1 MDVNLEDIKK
11 WNVPIERLAGAYG
24 LETYPQEFGLCDAEE
39 MLSYMV
45 YSGMPSHY
53 PHWSYGKGF
62 EKLKTLYDYGL
73 SGLPYEMVINSDP
86 CLAYLMRENSL
97 ALQVLTMA
105 HVYGHNDF
113 FKNND
118 TFASTRA
125 NMTIERFKS
134 HANRIRSYIADASIG
149 LEKVEAVL
157 DAAHAISLQCR
168 RNLIIKKTSR
178 KEEEEMVLDSALPRE
193 DGFRNIHKKQ
203 EYTAPDLT
211 RVPLK
216 PAEDVLIF
224 VRDYNR
230 DLQDWER
237 DVLTIVH
244 EQAQYFIPQ
253 IDTKIMNEGW
263 ASFWHKTILETLNLP
278 QAIHLEFIVRHTQV
292 LCPTPGGLNP
302 YFVGF
307 GTWHDIVHRY
317 DEAYIGKICEKHDE
331 MYERNGRAGDL
342 GKKTGL
348 QKIFEVRGWGRDS
361 SFLDNFLTEELVR
374 DFNLFEYQHKGQ
386 DMVVSEVAS
395 EDGWRKVKK
404 TLVQNVGTGTIPV
417 IKVEDANYRNNRILF
432 LKHSHDGRDLQLEYA
447 EKTLGYIKQLWGRG
461 VSMETI
467 VNGKATLCSV
477 GDDNKLKISEI

>member
-1 MDVNLEDIKK
+1 METSLEEIKT
-11 WNVPIERLAGAYG
+11 WNPPIERLARNYG
-24 LETYPQEFGLCDAEE
+24 LDTYPQEFEICDYEE

-45 YSGMPSHY
+45 YLGMPSHY

-86 CLAYLMRENSL
+86 CLAYLMRENTL
-97 ALQVLTMA
+97 ALQILTMA

-118 TFASTRA
+118 TFKTTRA
-125 NMTIERFKS
+125 DMTIERFKS
-134 HANRIRSYIADASIG
+134 HANRIRHYISDASIG

-157 DAAHAISLQCR
+157 DAAHAVSMQCR
-168 RNLIIKKTSR
+168 RNLSIKKVPR
-178 KEEEEMVLDSALPRE
+178 KEQEDRALSNALPRA
-193 DGFRNIHKKQ
+193 DGFRNIHKRPD
-203 EYTAPDLT
+203 YTAPDLT
-211 RVPLK
+211 KVPLE
-216 PAEDVLIF
+216 PDEDILLFI
-224 VRDYNR
+224 RDNNR
-230 DLQDWER
+230 DLQDWAR

-263 ASFWHKTILETLNLP
+263 ASFWHKTILNTLNLP
-278 QAIHLEFIVRHTQV
+278 QALHMEFLVRHSQV
-292 LCPTPGGLNP
+292 LCPSPGGMNP
-302 YFVGF
+302 YFVGN
-307 GTWHDIVHRY
+307 GIWCDIVHRN
-317 DEAYIGKICEKHDE
+317 DEAYVGKICEKHQE
-331 MYERNGRAGDL
+331 MYERNGSSSDL

-348 QKIFEVRGWGRDS
+348 QKVFEVREWARDS

-374 DFNLFEYQHKGQ
+374 DFNLFEYQQKGN

-477 GDDNKLKISEI
+477 GDNGKLEISGI